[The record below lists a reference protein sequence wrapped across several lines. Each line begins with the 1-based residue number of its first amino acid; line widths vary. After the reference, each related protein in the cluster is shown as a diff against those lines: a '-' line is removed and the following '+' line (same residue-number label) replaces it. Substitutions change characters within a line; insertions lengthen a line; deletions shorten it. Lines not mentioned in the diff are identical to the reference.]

1 MDYHIHM
8 LVDSMDKD
16 MDMDTGMGR
25 MVLAEK
31 TRYQVT
37 PQQNPLIIQPQM
49 VRQRKRIYYLH
60 DDAVQR
66 NDVAFV
72 YLLFVSVL
80 PYTTSYAT
88 NT

>member
-1 MDYHIHM
+1 MGIHNHNHIHI
-8 LVDSMDKD
+8 LVDSMG
-16 MDMDTGMGR
+16 MDMGR

-31 TRYQVT
+31 TLHLVT
-37 PQQNPLIIQPQM
+37 LQQNHLIVQPQM
-49 VRQRKRIYYLH
+49 VRQRRIYLH

-66 NDVAFV
+66 NDAAFV

>member
-1 MDYHIHM
+1 MGIRIHNHIHI
-8 LVDSMDKD
+8 LVDNMGMDRGK
-16 MDMDTGMGR
+16 

-31 TRYQVT
+31 MLHLVT
-37 PQQNPLIIQPQM
+37 LQQNHLINQPQM
-49 VRQRKRIYYLH
+49 VRQRRIYYLH
-60 DDAVQR
+60 DDTVQR

>member
-1 MDYHIHM
+1 MGIRIRIHSHI
-8 LVDSMDKD
+8 LVDSMG
-16 MDMDTGMGR
+16 MDMGR
-25 MVLAEK
+25 MALAEK
-31 TRYQVT
+31 TRCLAT
-37 PQQNPLIIQPQM
+37 PQQNHLINQPQT
-49 VRQRKRIYYLH
+49 VRQRRIYYLH
-60 DDAVQR
+60 DDTVQR